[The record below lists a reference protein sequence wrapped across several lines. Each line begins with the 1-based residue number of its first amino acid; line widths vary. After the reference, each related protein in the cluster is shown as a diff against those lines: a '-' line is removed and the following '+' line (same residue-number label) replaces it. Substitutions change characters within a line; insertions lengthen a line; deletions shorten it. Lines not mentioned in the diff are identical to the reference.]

1 MSSLSI
7 TQRQVR
13 GAVVVDLE
21 GKILIGETN
30 RQLHEAIRQLVAEDK
45 KRVILNLE
53 KVVMIDSSGLGE
65 IVAGFSTLVKAG
77 GALKLV
83 NMPARVTDLM
93 TVTKLYTVFDVYDTE
108 AEGID
113 SFGEDEIEAPQPPD
127 ESGASNVQSASSV
140 L

>member
-7 TQRQVR
+7 TQREVR
-13 GAVVVDLE
+13 GAIVIDLE
-21 GKILIGETN
+21 GKVLIGETN
-30 RQLHEAIRQLVAEDK
+30 RQLHEALRQLVAEGK

-77 GALKLV
+77 GSLKLV

-93 TVTKLYTVFDVYDTE
+93 TVTKLYTVFDVYETE
-108 AEGID
+108 AEAID
-113 SFGEDEIEAPQPPD
+113 SFGDGEVEAAQPVDE
-127 ESGASNVQSASSV
+127 SASSARTASS
-140 L
+140 LL